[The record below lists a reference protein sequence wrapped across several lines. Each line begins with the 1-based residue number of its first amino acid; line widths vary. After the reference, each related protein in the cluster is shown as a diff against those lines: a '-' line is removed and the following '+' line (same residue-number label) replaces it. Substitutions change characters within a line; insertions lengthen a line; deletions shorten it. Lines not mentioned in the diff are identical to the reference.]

1 MKTEGSNIPSIIMNE
16 IKIASTSDIHG
27 NLDFKVPVVDILTIS
42 GDICP
47 VHGSHNPT
55 QQLHWVNNKFIPWC
69 YELIN
74 SKNVNYIVFIAGNHD
89 FVFQVMAKGKN
100 EAFNVQWPAGVH
112 YLYQQHTE
120 IEGVKFYGTPWT
132 PTFGNWAFMQSEDVL
147 NNYFE
152 SIPND
157 LDILLSHGPAH
168 GLNDT
173 IMQRPEWSYGSDPHV
188 GSKSLREHIKRAM
201 PKKLLVGHIHSGSHA
216 PEKFYPDPMSEKFV
230 ESVNVSLVDETY
242 TATYVPYQ
250 FTVIKE

>member
-1 MKTEGSNIPSIIMNE
+1 MKE
-16 IKIASTSDIHG
+16 IKIVAISDLHG
-27 NLDFKVPVVDILTIS
+27 FLPENIPTGDILTIS

-47 VHGSHNPT
+47 VRETHNPT
-55 QQLHWVNNKFIPWC
+55 HQMHWLNNHFFPWC

-74 SKNVNYIVFIAGNHD
+74 SKIVSYIIFTPGNHD
-89 FVFQVMAKGKN
+89 FVFIPVNKKAGGI
-100 EAFNVQWPAGVH
+100 FNMQLPVGVH
-112 YLYQQHTE
+112 YLCDTFIE
-120 IEGVKFYGTPWT
+120 IEGVKIYGTPWV

-147 NNYFE
+147 NNYFA

-173 IMQRPEWSYGSDPHV
+173 IMQRPEWSFGSDPHV
-188 GSKSLREHIKRAM
+188 GSKSLREHIKRSM